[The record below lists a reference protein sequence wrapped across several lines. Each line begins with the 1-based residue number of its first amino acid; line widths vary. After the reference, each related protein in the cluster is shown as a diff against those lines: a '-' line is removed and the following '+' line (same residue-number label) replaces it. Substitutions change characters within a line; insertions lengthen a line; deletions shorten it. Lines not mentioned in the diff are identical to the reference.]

1 MATFPAI
8 LVLVR
13 ADRLVATL
21 MLLQRRKQV
30 TAAEVAVELEVS
42 VRTARRDLEALSA
55 AGIPVYSQQGRG
67 GGWRLLGGART
78 DLSGLNE
85 SEARALFLVAG
96 PAVSATP
103 QLKSALSKLVRAL
116 PEPFRNQAEAAAAS
130 IVVDPDRWGE
140 SRPGGRLAHLEA
152 LQSAVIGGEQVRLGY
167 VNREGRT
174 TTRVI
179 HPLGLV
185 TKSTVWYLIAAT
197 DAGLRTFRVDRV
209 ADMEPT
215 GEPVIR
221 PADFDLHKAWK
232 EIVATVDVLRS
243 PAHLDAIV
251 DGDVVHIL
259 RWMFEGQLEVGE
271 PGPDW
276 RHPVTVRGQDV
287 EIMAAHLAGL
297 GGRVE
302 VVTPTAAR
310 DSLARIGAELSAL
323 YGPGNAR

>member
-1 MATFPAI
+1 
-8 LVLVR
+8 
-13 ADRLVATL
+13 
-21 MLLQRRKQV
+21 MLLQRRQLV
-30 TAAEVAVELEVS
+30 TAAQVADELEVS

-130 IVVDPDRWGE
+130 IVIDPDRWGE
-140 SRPGGRLAHLEA
+140 SRQGGRLGHLES
-152 LQSAVIGGEQVRLGY
+152 LQAAVIGGEQVRLGY
-167 VNREGRT
+167 VNRNDGMT
-174 TTRVI
+174 ARVI

-185 TKSTVWYLIAAT
+185 TKSTVWYLIAGT
-197 DAGLRTFRVDRV
+197 DSGLRTFRVDRV
-209 ADMEPT
+209 FDVEPT

-221 PADFDLHKAWK
+221 PADFDLRKAWE

-243 PAHLDAIV
+243 PAHLVALV
-251 DGDVVHIL
+251 DEGVVRIL
-259 RWMFEGQLEVGE
+259 RWMFERQLEVGE
-271 PGPDW
+271 PGPDG
-276 RHPVTVRGQDV
+276 RHRVTIGGQDL
-287 EIMAAHLAGL
+287 EIMAARLAGL

-302 VVTPTAAR
+302 VVTPTVAR

-323 YGPGNAR
+323 YGGVATRSSPSR